1 MTREPLTLSLT
12 PRQAEALRAL
22 AALEE
27 LPPEIY
33 AAEVLVKH
41 LYHAYT
47 PEVARRAA
55 QAPDASTTP
64 GDGAGAH

>member
-1 MTREPLTLSLT
+1 MEKITLTLT
-12 PRQAEALRAL
+12 ARQGEALHAL

-27 LPPEIY
+27 LPPEVY

-47 PEVARRAA
+47 PDVARRARE
-55 QAPDASTTP
+55 DR
-64 GDGAGAH
+64 

>member
-1 MTREPLTLSLT
+1 MAKHPFTLQLT
-12 PRQAEALRAL
+12 PRQAEALVAL

-27 LPPEIY
+27 LPPEVY

-47 PEVARRAA
+47 PGVAARSAA
-55 QAPDASTTP
+55 QTAT
-64 GDGAGAH
+64 GAGPAA

>member
-1 MTREPLTLSLT
+1 MAREAITLTLT
-12 PRQAEALRAL
+12 ARQAEALRAL

-27 LPPEIY
+27 LPPEVY

-55 QAPDASTTP
+55 GGADPPPGPAPR
-64 GDGAGAH
+64 

>member
-1 MTREPLTLSLT
+1 MPKESFIVQLTE
-12 PRQAEALRAL
+12 RQAGALRAL

-27 LPPEIY
+27 LPPEVY

-55 QAPDASTTP
+55 EGP
-64 GDGAGAH
+64 GGGAA

>member
-1 MTREPLTLSLT
+1 MPNQSDYILTLSLT

-27 LPPEIY
+27 LPPEVY

-47 PEVARRAA
+47 PQVARRAA
-55 QAPDASTTP
+55 SPPDER
-64 GDGAGAH
+64 

>member
-1 MTREPLTLSLT
+1 MSQETYTLSLT

-27 LPPEIY
+27 LPPEVY

-55 QAPDASTTP
+55 QAPGASTTP
-64 GDGAGAH
+64 GDGAGAN

>member
-1 MTREPLTLSLT
+1 MAHETITLTLT
-12 PRQAEALRAL
+12 ERQAKALREL
-22 AALEE
+22 ASLDE

-47 PEVARRAA
+47 PQVRDRVQSNER
-55 QAPDASTTP
+55 
-64 GDGAGAH
+64 

>member
-1 MTREPLTLSLT
+1 MAHEPVTLSLT

-27 LPPEIY
+27 LPPEVY

-55 QAPDASTTP
+55 QASGTSAPP
-64 GDGAGAH
+64 EDGAGAH

>member
-1 MTREPLTLSLT
+1 MSQEKYTLSLT

-27 LPPEIY
+27 LPPEVY

-55 QAPDASTTP
+55 QASAASANP
-64 GDGAGAH
+64 EDGAGAR

>member
-1 MTREPLTLSLT
+1 MAKHPFTLQLTD
-12 PRQAEALRAL
+12 RQAQALRAL

-27 LPPEIY
+27 LPPEVY

-55 QAPDASTTP
+55 AAPPPAP
-64 GDGAGAH
+64 EG